1 MKNAEYVV
9 PLCGYLVMR
18 VFFIGILSL
27 FFAVG
32 LAMAQ
37 DRCVLFESHQ
47 NDTIPYRIPA
57 MAELWDGT
65 VYALTDFRHCG
76 TDIGFGRVDIRGRSL
91 KGKKWGKE
99 FVLIEGTGVEGA
111 VDCGYGDA
119 ALVVDRDTREMLVT
133 LVCGQTIYWHHTT
146 TRQNPNRITMM
157 RSLDGGKSWTK
168 EEITEQIYSLFDEAP
183 DGCVQ
188 SCFVTSGK
196 IFQSRIVKVGSH
208 YRIYAALTARPNGNR
223 VLYSDD
229 LGRTWNVLG
238 GLDQLPCP
246 HGDEAKCEELPDG
259 RVVLSSRAYGGRY
272 FNIYTYSDV
281 ASGEGTWGAAAPS
294 GRRVKGCASLE
305 NACNGGLLIMPAV
318 RNEDGMNVYV
328 ALQSVPFGPG
338 RTNVGIYAKELP
350 EDISSITPEVFA
362 ADWNMKYQVTDTW
375 SAYSTMMLRRNG
387 RIAFYYEESHDGMEK
402 VYDMIYT
409 EIPLEIITSGRYS
422 YKSK

>member
-1 MKNAEYVV
+1 M
-9 PLCGYLVMR
+9 
-18 VFFIGILSL
+18 I
-27 FFAVG
+27 
-32 LAMAQ
+32 
-37 DRCVLFESHQ
+37 
-47 NDTIPYRIPA
+47 
-57 MAELWDGT
+57 
-65 VYALTDFRHCG
+65 
-76 TDIGFGRVDIRGRSL
+76 
-91 KGKKWGKE
+91 
-99 FVLIEGTGVEGA
+99 
-111 VDCGYGDA
+111 
-119 ALVVDRDTREMLVT
+119 
-133 LVCGQTIYWHHTT
+133 LVCGQTIYWHPST
-146 TRQNPNRITMM
+146 TRQNPNRITLM

-168 EEITEQIYSLFDEAP
+168 EEITEKIYTLFDNAP

-196 IFQSRIVKVGSH
+196 IFQSSIIKVGSH

-238 GLDQLPCP
+238 ALDQLPSP

-281 ASGEGTWGAAAPS
+281 ASGKGEWGEAAPS

-318 RNEDGMNVYV
+318 RNADGKNVYV

-350 EDISSITPEVFA
+350 EDILSITPEVFA

-387 RIAFYYEESHDGMEK
+387 KVAFYYEESHDGMEK

-409 EIPLEIITSGRYS
+409 EIPLETITSGRYS
-422 YKSK
+422 SMHK

>member
-1 MKNAEYVV
+1 
-9 PLCGYLVMR
+9 MR
-18 VFFIGILSL
+18 VFLIGIIS
-27 FFAVG
+27 F
-32 LAMAQ
+32 LAATFHIGAQ
-37 DRCVLFESHQ
+37 DRCVLFESCQ

-57 MAELWDGT
+57 MAEFWDGS
-65 VYALTDFRHCG
+65 VYALTDYRHCG
-76 TDIGFGRVDIRGRSL
+76 TDIGFGRVDIRGRRL
-91 KGKKWGKE
+91 KGRKWGKE
-99 FVLIEGTGVEGA
+99 FVLIEGPGAPGA
-111 VDCGYGDA
+111 VDCGYGDP
-119 ALVVDRDTREMLVT
+119 ALVADRCSKEILVI
-133 LVCGQTIYWHHTT
+133 LVCGQTIYWHPST
-146 TRQNPNRITMM
+146 TRQNPNRITLM

-168 EEITEQIYSLFDEAP
+168 EEITEKIYTLFDNAP

-196 IFQSRIVKVGSH
+196 IFQSSIIKVGSH

-238 GLDQLPCP
+238 ALDQLPSP

-281 ASGEGTWGAAAPS
+281 ASGKGEWGEAAPS

-318 RNEDGMNVYV
+318 RNADGKNVYV

-350 EDISSITPEVFA
+350 EDISSITPELFA

-387 RIAFYYEESHDGMEK
+387 KVAFYYEESHDGMEK
-402 VYDMIYT
+402 VYDMIYA
-409 EIPLEIITSGRYS
+409 EIPLETITSGRYS
-422 YKSK
+422 SMHK

>member
-1 MKNAEYVV
+1 
-9 PLCGYLVMR
+9 MR
-18 VFFIGILSL
+18 VFLIGIISL
-27 FFAVG
+27 
-32 LAMAQ
+32 LAAAFHAGAQ
-37 DRCVLFESHQ
+37 EKFLLFESYQ

-57 MAELWDGT
+57 MAELWNGS
-65 VYALTDFRHCG
+65 VYALTDYRHCG
-76 TDIGFGRVDIRGRSL
+76 TDLGFGRVDIRGRRL
-91 KGKKWGKE
+91 KGRKWGRE
-99 FVLIEGTGVEGA
+99 FVLIEGTGVQGA
-111 VDCGYGDA
+111 VDCGYGDP
-119 ALVVDRDTREMLVT
+119 ALVADRCSKEILVI
-133 LVCGQTIYWHHTT
+133 LVCGQTIYWHPST
-146 TRQNPNRITMM
+146 TRQNPNRITLM

-168 EEITEQIYSLFDEAP
+168 EEITEKIYTLFDNAP

-196 IFQSRIVKVGSH
+196 IFQSSIIKVGSH

-238 GLDQLPCP
+238 ALDQLPSP

-281 ASGEGTWGAAAPS
+281 ASGKGEWGEAAPS

-318 RNEDGMNVYV
+318 RNADGKNVYV

-387 RIAFYYEESHDGMEK
+387 KVAFYYEESHDGMEK

-409 EIPLEIITSGRYS
+409 EIPLETITSGRYS
-422 YKSK
+422 SMHK

>member
-1 MKNAEYVV
+1 
-9 PLCGYLVMR
+9 MR
-18 VFFIGILSL
+18 VFLIGIIS
-27 FFAVG
+27 FMAATFHTG
-32 LAMAQ
+32 AQ
-37 DRCVLFESHQ
+37 DKCVLFESCQ

-57 MAELWDGT
+57 MAEFWDGS
-65 VYALTDFRHCG
+65 VYALTDYRHCG
-76 TDIGFGRVDIRGRSL
+76 TDIGFGRVDIRGRRL
-91 KGKKWGKE
+91 KGRKWGKE
-99 FVLIEGTGVEGA
+99 FVLIEGTGAQGA
-111 VDCGYGDA
+111 VDCGYGDP
-119 ALVVDRDTREMLVT
+119 ALVADRCSKEILVI
-133 LVCGQTIYWHHTT
+133 LVCGQTIYWHPST
-146 TRQNPNRITMM
+146 TRQNPNRITLM

-168 EEITEQIYSLFDEAP
+168 EEITEKIYTLFDNAP

-196 IFQSRIVKVGSH
+196 IFQSSIIKVGSH

-229 LGRTWNVLG
+229 LGRAWNVLG
-238 GLDQLPCP
+238 ALDQLPSP

-281 ASGEGTWGAAAPS
+281 ASGKGEWGEAAPS

-318 RNEDGMNVYV
+318 RNADGKNVYV

-350 EDISSITPEVFA
+350 EDILSITPEVFA

-387 RIAFYYEESHDGMEK
+387 KVAFYYEESHDGMEK

-409 EIPLEIITSGRYS
+409 EIPLETITSGRYS
-422 YKSK
+422 SMHK